1 MGKPAQ
7 PWRPWVKILR
17 RKVAYLIEIGTLLI
31 KIRIFL
37 IGLGLVLIA
46 SFTPSITASPEHN
59 KNCTH
64 FNHQSRNARKKISL
78 KYYHPLSSF
87 DLFFNSVHIIL
98 ANPRGFCAG
107 VNMAVKAL
115 DAALQRFGK
124 PVYVYHEIVHNTWVV
139 EFFRQH
145 GACFVDSI
153 DDVPLGSRL
162 MFSAHGVSPEV
173 RRQAL
178 ERNLKT
184 IDATCPLVNAV
195 HHAVLYYAS
204 EGYTILLIGH
214 RGHDE
219 VNGTMSESPESI
231 RIVENEQEIAHLSFR
246 PDEKLAYLT
255 QTTLSVEETAKMI
268 ERLRQQFPAIAGPS
282 VANICYATQNRQ
294 NAVRELS
301 VDVDA
306 VLVVGSR
313 TSSNSRRL
321 AELAESLGI
330 CSYLVDGPD
339 NITQDLFRGNET
351 ILITAGASAP
361 EQIVQDCVQV
371 LQNRF
376 QATVEEK
383 TTCKE
388 LLAFRLPKDLDNSK

>member
-1 MGKPAQ
+1 MFFAGYKFEFFRDSQ
-7 PWRPWVKILR
+7 SVILIQF
-17 RKVAYLIEIGTLLI
+17 V
-31 KIRIFL
+31 
-37 IGLGLVLIA
+37 
-46 SFTPSITASPEHN
+46 
-59 KNCTH
+59 C
-64 FNHQSRNARKKISL
+64 
-78 KYYHPLSSF
+78 
-87 DLFFNSVHIIL
+87 NSVHIIL
-98 ANPRGFCAG
+98 VNPRGFCAG

-139 EFFRQH
+139 DYFRKQ
-145 GACFVDSI
+145 GACFVDVI
-153 DDVPLGSRL
+153 DHVPAGSWL

-178 ERNLKT
+178 ERNIKT

-195 HHAVLYYAS
+195 HQAVLYYAS
-204 EGYTILLIGH
+204 EGYTIILIGH

-219 VNGTMSESPESI
+219 VNGTMSEAPKSI
-231 RIVENEQEIAHLSFR
+231 RIVENEQEIDNLSFQ
-246 PDEKLAYLT
+246 PNEKLAYLT

-268 ERLRQQFPAIAGPS
+268 ELLRQRFPTIAGPS
-282 VANICYATQNRQ
+282 AANICYATQNRQ

-301 VDVDA
+301 VGADA
-306 VLVVGSR
+306 ALVVGSQ

-321 AELAESLGI
+321 AELAKSLGI
-330 CSYLVDGPD
+330 SSYLVDGPD
-339 NITQDLFRGNET
+339 DITQNLFQGNET

-371 LQNRF
+371 LQTRF

-383 TTCKE
+383 TTCNE
-388 LLAFRLPKDLDNSK
+388 SLSFRLPKEIDNIN

>member
-1 MGKPAQ
+1 
-7 PWRPWVKILR
+7 
-17 RKVAYLIEIGTLLI
+17 
-31 KIRIFL
+31 
-37 IGLGLVLIA
+37 
-46 SFTPSITASPEHN
+46 
-59 KNCTH
+59 
-64 FNHQSRNARKKISL
+64 
-78 KYYHPLSSF
+78 
-87 DLFFNSVHIIL
+87 VHIIL
-98 ANPRGFCAG
+98 VNPRGFCAG

-139 EFFRQH
+139 DYFRQQ
-145 GACFVDSI
+145 GACFVDLI
-153 DDVPLGSRL
+153 DKVPAGSRL
-162 MFSAHGVSPEV
+162 LFSAHGVSPEI
-173 RRQAL
+173 RFQTL
-178 ERNLKT
+178 ERHIKT

-195 HHAVLYYAS
+195 HQAVLYYAS
-204 EGYTILLIGH
+204 KGYTIILIGH

-219 VNGTMSESPESI
+219 VNGTMSEAPESI
-231 RIVENEQEIAHLSFR
+231 RIVENEQEIANLSFQ
-246 PDEKLAYLT
+246 PNEKLAYLT

-268 ERLRQQFPAIAGPS
+268 ELLRQRFPAIVGPS
-282 VANICYATQNRQ
+282 AANICYATQNRQ

-306 VLVVGSR
+306 VLVIGSP

-330 CSYLVDGPD
+330 CSYLVDGPND
-339 NITQDLFRGNET
+339 ITQELFQGNET

-371 LQNRF
+371 LQTRF

-388 LLAFRLPKDLDNSK
+388 SLSFRLPKELGDN